1 MEKGL
6 IIRLVLVASMVF
18 MASCGTK
25 KTIVKDTS
33 SVSVSEQK
41 EISPQVRKLTF
52 VQKVYDNQVFT
63 KNITGDL
70 TFEIKMD
77 AKEISVPGSLKMR
90 KDEVIRIQLF
100 VPILGTEVGRI
111 EFTPDYVLIVDRL
124 HKEFIQADY
133 SQVDF
138 LRNQGISFYS
148 LQALFWNQLLLPGT
162 QEVKE
167 SDLKRFDVDFSVDSN
182 NLPVSYRQGPMSYQ
196 WQADKTTGRII
207 QALVNYQSS
216 NYGNSSLRMDYAN
229 FKAVGS
235 KQFPADISLRL
246 STKAAGKPKEV
257 NILLR
262 MDKITTDNKWDT
274 HTEVSSRYKKVEP
287 QDVLG
292 KILNL

>member
-6 IIRLVLVASMVF
+6 IVRLVLVASMVF

-216 NYGNSSLRMDYAN
+216 NYGDSSLRMDYAN

-235 KQFPADISLRL
+235 KQFPADISLHL
-246 STKAAGKPKEV
+246 STKATGKPKEV